1 MTPHTQKFIV
11 FIFVPLPWPHS
22 IIQIQTSFLIAM
34 PTLKWVSQSNSK
46 LQKNERGLRL
56 GSAEVT
62 EKLSQD
68 KHCIPASCPVCPMEI
83 CCSRCSLVLPVT
95 YKVREVES
103 TLGTSRRNS
112 SSHCRT
118 SEGVCVSHVLFSG
131 PVFPAMSQEG
141 ISCFYTCDAFS
152 MTWQ

>member
-11 FIFVPLPWPHS
+11 FIFVPLPRPHS
-22 IIQIQTSFLIAM
+22 FIQIQTSFLIAM

-68 KHCIPASCPVCPMEI
+68 KHCVPASCPVCPTGL
-83 CCSRCSLVLPVT
+83 CCGRCSLVLPVT

-103 TLGTSRRNS
+103 TLGASRRNS
-112 SSHCRT
+112 SSTAGHLK
-118 SEGVCVSHVLFSG
+118 VCVSPICFSAAQCSRQCHKREYLVSTRMM
-131 PVFPAMSQEG
+131 PFP
-141 ISCFYTCDAFS
+141 
-152 MTWQ
+152 